1 MERGKNNMTERELQI
16 YDRAMKIFGGK
27 LKEMGRHTEE
37 FRNFLDSVADF
48 QTRVMKEELYRF
60 AKETPNSMAKEII
73 YDIWYDVIF
82 QSLTGNVVTY
92 IKKEMADELVDMANK
107 AFGKFLLE
115 QPQVYEDNG
124 EWCLDVT
131 FGGNYVPWWD
141 GFSEED

>member
-1 MERGKNNMTERELQI
+1 MTDRELQI
-16 YDRAMKIFGGK
+16 YDNAMEIFGNK
-27 LKEMGRHTEE
+27 LKGMERHTEE
-37 FRNFLDSVADF
+37 FRDFMDSVADF
-48 QTRVMKEELYRF
+48 QTRIMKEELNRF
-60 AKETPNSMAKEII
+60 AKETPDSMAKKIV

-82 QSLTGNVVTY
+82 ESITGNVITWINKDMTDDVL
-92 IKKEMADELVDMANK
+92 EMANK

-115 QPQVYEDNG
+115 APQVYEDNG